1 MIREKHTKKQ
11 CPYCGSKNGY
21 LMLEKVHRYLIFDY
35 NDNPNGAT
43 EDVIEYEG
51 KK

>member
-1 MIREKHTKKQ
+1 
-11 CPYCGSKNGY
+11 
-21 LMLEKVHRYLIFDY
+21 MLEKVHRYLIFDY

-51 KK
+51 KNKYCVDCFRILPKSMF